1 MKPKHSIRGE
11 NRLKTLA
18 KVLIVVA
25 VVFIVLGVFY
35 VF

>member
-1 MKPKHSIRGE
+1 MIGE
-11 NRLKTLA
+11 NGLKTLA

-25 VVFIVLGVFY
+25 VLFIVLGIFY